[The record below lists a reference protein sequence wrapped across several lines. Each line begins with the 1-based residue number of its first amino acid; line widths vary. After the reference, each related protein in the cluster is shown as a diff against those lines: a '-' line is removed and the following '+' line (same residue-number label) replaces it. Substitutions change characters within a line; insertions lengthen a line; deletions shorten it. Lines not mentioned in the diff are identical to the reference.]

1 MRGRLRLWLILS
13 ALTLAHASASAL
25 AQNGYSF
32 IDAERS
38 ATRYALAP
46 ARPQAAC
53 ADLSA
58 VSTGSSTIVAA
69 EAIAGTDGVPE
80 HCRISGLIA
89 PQIRFEIDRTFDEA
103 DKIGALLRRPD
114 VARDIKDD

>member
-1 MRGRLRLWLILS
+1 MRGRQCLWLFLS
-13 ALTLAHASASAL
+13 ALTLAHAGASAL

-38 ATRYALAP
+38 ATLYALAP

-58 VSTGSSTIVAA
+58 LSTASSILSL
-69 EAIAGTDGVPE
+69 P
-80 HCRISGLIA
+80 
-89 PQIRFEIDRTFDEA
+89 
-103 DKIGALLRRPD
+103 RP
-114 VARDIKDD
+114 